1 MRAEKKVQQKKD
13 DVKTFSELPCTTLA
27 FEQTF
32 LTMFHPF
39 ADDRLEWQEL
49 EKAPEELH
57 GYHGKFP
64 PTLSDFF
71 AVAIFCVS
79 EPASRLC
86 DPSLG
91 RSP

>member
-27 FEQTF
+27 FKQTF

-57 GYHGKFP
+57 GYHGKVS
-64 PTLSDFF
+64 SD
-71 AVAIFCVS
+71 VIGL
-79 EPASRLC
+79 LC
-86 DPSLG
+86 RCDIL
-91 RSP
+91 RE